1 MALGADLTTRPP
13 PARIP
18 KLKYRIPLPPV
29 ETSPSSDRQLDNL
42 SPSSNAQLPPAT
54 PSSQAS
60 SSDNRP
66 SFDTASVTS
75 PSLASTTSSASSSN
89 DSKSPGAKKKKGSV
103 FGFLSLKEP
112 SQRALE
118 QYAEAQ
124 RKQMSEKGTSS
135 PTARSDNSYASKKLP
150 PTVPK
155 VNSKWDGV
163 PDGIKHL
170 PGSSGKSSGKN
181 NNRLSVTSQTSQG
194 SNETRITALSWDG
207 SKLSDMADSSRKPP
221 RSVPPPAQSSS
232 DFTIQGEGRSASPSP
247 STTNLPEMSYYFPE
261 PLAVRSPSTQSSQPE
276 SYRPVVVEAPPRPSI
291 SSSEFDLQLN
301 QLPERADSPTSS
313 VDSSDTVVRDTADG
327 IFKKLND
334 RPHKSIWG
342 DTSTAQPLDAS
353 HEVVIPESHDF
364 LFNDQAPGAQKNDSP
379 MSSPPTHQQSP
390 KRPVPNFSRP
400 VLSPKSPFQSNTTT
414 SPYRNTRSNSA
425 ALPTLYEAPLAGTD
439 ADETYQE
446 DGDYADDD
454 AYSIAPSTIAPSVLS
469 SHWHDSPRERLG
481 LGGRLSINEA
491 LPWGTGKDAP
501 GKPTKKNRLS
511 MVFKGTSSRS

>member
-29 ETSPSSDRQLDNL
+29 ETSPSSDRQLEIL
-42 SPSSNAQLPPAT
+42 SPSSNAQQPPAT

-60 SSDNRP
+60 SFDNRP

-135 PTARSDNSYASKKLP
+135 PTARSDNGYASKKLP

-170 PGSSGKSSGKN
+170 QPGSSEKSSGKSSGKN
-181 NNRLSVTSQTSQG
+181 KNRLSVTSQTSQG
-194 SNETRITALSWDG
+194 SNDTRITALSWEG
-207 SKLSDMADSSRKPP
+207 SKRSEIADNGRHQPDS
-221 RSVPPPAQSSS
+221 AQSSS
-232 DFTIQGEGRSASPSP
+232 DFTIRGEGRSASPSP

-261 PLAVRSPSTQSSQPE
+261 PLPVHSPSKQSSQPE
-276 SYRPVVVEAPPRPSI
+276 SHRPVVVEAPPRPSI

-301 QLPERADSPTSS
+301 QLSERADSPTSS

-342 DTSTAQPLDAS
+342 DTSAAQPPDAS

-364 LFNDQAPGAQKNDSP
+364 LFNDQVPGAPKNDSP

-400 VLSPKSPFQSNTTT
+400 VLSSKSPVQSNTTT
-414 SPYRNTRSNSA
+414 TPYRNTRSNSA
-425 ALPTLYEAPLAGTD
+425 ALPTLYEASLAGTD
-439 ADETYQE
+439 VDETYQE

-454 AYSIAPSTIAPSVLS
+454 TYSIAPSTIAPSVLS

-481 LGGRLSINEA
+481 LGGRLSINEV
-491 LPWGTGKDAP
+491 LPWESGKDMP
-501 GKPTKKNRLS
+501 GKPKKSRLS

>member
-29 ETSPSSDRQLDNL
+29 ETSPSSDRQLDIL
-42 SPSSNAQLPPAT
+42 SPSSNAQQPPAT

-135 PTARSDNSYASKKLP
+135 PTARSDNGYASKKLP

-170 PGSSGKSSGKN
+170 QPGSSGKSSGKN
-181 NNRLSVTSQTSQG
+181 KNRLSVTSQTSQG
-194 SNETRITALSWDG
+194 SNETRLTAFSWDG
-207 SKLSDMADSSRKPP
+207 SRLSEMADGSRNPLQSVAPP
-221 RSVPPPAQSSS
+221 VQSSDLDRS
-232 DFTIQGEGRSASPSP
+232 DSPSP

-261 PLAVRSPSTQSSQPE
+261 PLPGDSPSKRPNQPE
-276 SYRPVVVEAPPRPSI
+276 SYWPPVVEAPPRPSM

-301 QLPERADSPTSS
+301 QYPERADSPTSS

-334 RPHKSIWG
+334 RPHKNIWG
-342 DTSTAQPLDAS
+342 DTSTAQPPDAS

-364 LFNDQAPGAQKNDSP
+364 LFNDQALGVQKNDSP
-379 MSSPPTHQQSP
+379 MSSPSTHQQSQ

-400 VLSPKSPFQSNTTT
+400 VLSPKSPVQSNTTT

-425 ALPTLYEAPLAGTD
+425 ALPTLYEASLAGTD

-446 DGDYADDD
+446 DEDDADDD
-454 AYSIAPSTIAPSVLS
+454 TYSIAPSTIAPSVLS

-491 LPWGTGKDAP
+491 LPWGTAKDAP
-501 GKPTKKNRLS
+501 GKPKKNRLS